1 MKNTSF
7 TNKIKNHK
15 NEILNFFTELS
26 SGEFFFHF
34 LNNNKCFGKMTVGT
48 REQWSGSHIRVIN
61 RFESGTKYSNT
72 SRDWYNY
79 DDPQGYYIT
88 FNGYENFK
96 DDHSLSV
103 SIRKDLALYWAQAE
117 TSNVNVLFIS
127 EMTDEIYVIPVKNI
141 LYFIAKNKDNKD
153 IEVNYNGFA
162 DYIIPLSN
170 ETYTECR
177 KQNHNEYEGHYDT
190 RYFIP
195 ECIGEFTYAYHR
207 RGTSIKMVL
216 FSNGKYVKEQ
226 IFRSISELYET
237 LKKWKVYDKSC
248 KSLQRSIA
256 KEEVVHLAT
265 GCDIYITS
273 DLERDVKSENIK
285 IVEVVDETIPNA
297 LFCPDLP
304 EDESNPRVLVTRTH
318 KEIKKSPRKDYEE
331 HFKDIEEIIYFDD
344 DIQTMIRDYIKDANE
359 KKSSQKE
366 FDEYVEYLRKE
377 CERAKLSNNES
388 LYVTTI
394 VDYVQWSAY
403 LRLHQDEFT
412 GSLF

>member
-1 MKNTSF
+1 MYRYETA
-7 TNKIKNHK
+7 
-15 NEILNFFTELS
+15 
-26 SGEFFFHF
+26 
-34 LNNNKCFGKMTVGT
+34 
-48 REQWSGSHIRVIN
+48 
-61 RFESGTKYSNT
+61 TKFSNT
-72 SRDWYNY
+72 STDWYNY
-79 DDPQGYYIT
+79 EDPQGYYIT

-96 DDHSLSV
+96 DDHSLSI
-103 SIRKDLALYWAQAE
+103 SIRKDLALYWAQAD

-141 LYFIAKNKDNKD
+141 LYFIANNKDNKD

-170 ETYTECR
+170 EIYTECR
-177 KQNHNEYEGHYDT
+177 KQNHNEYEGKYDT
-190 RYFIP
+190 RYFNP
-195 ECIGEFTYAYHR
+195 ECIGEFTYAFHR
-207 RGTSIKMVL
+207 RGTSIKIVL

-297 LFCPDLP
+297 LFCPELP
-304 EDESNPRVLVTRTH
+304 EDESNPRYLVTRTH
-318 KEIKKSPRKDYEE
+318 KEIKKPSRSDYEE
-331 HFKDIEEIIYFDD
+331 HFKDIEEIVYFNDD
-344 DIQTMIRDYIKDANE
+344 VQTMIRDYIKDANE

-377 CERAKLSNNES
+377 CERAKLSKNED
-388 LYVTTI
+388 LYITTI

>member
-1 MKNTSF
+1 M
-7 TNKIKNHK
+7 
-15 NEILNFFTELS
+15 
-26 SGEFFFHF
+26 
-34 LNNNKCFGKMTVGT
+34 FGKNMVGT
-48 REQWSGSHIRVIN
+48 REQWSGSHIRIIN
-61 RFESGTKYSNT
+61 RVATGTKYSNT
-72 SRDWYNY
+72 SRDWYEY

-103 SIRKDLALYWAQAE
+103 SIRKDLALYWAQANA
-117 TSNVNVLFIS
+117 SNVNVLFIS
-127 EMTDEIYVIPVKNI
+127 DMTDEIYIIPVKNI
-141 LYFIAKNKDNKD
+141 LYFIAKNKDNPD

-177 KQNHNEYEGHYDT
+177 KQNHNKYEGHYDT

-195 ECIGEFTYAYHR
+195 ECIGEFTYAFHR

-237 LKKWKVYDKSC
+237 LTKWKVYDKSC

-273 DLERDVKSENIK
+273 DLDRDIKSENIK

-297 LFCPDLP
+297 LFNPESP
-304 EDESNPRVLVTRTH
+304 EDESNPRVLITRTH
-318 KEIKKSPRKDYEE
+318 KEIKKPSRKDYEE
-331 HFKDIEEIIYFDD
+331 HFKNIEEIVYFDD
-344 DIQTMIRDYIKDANE
+344 DTQTKIRDYIKEANE

-377 CERAKLSNNES
+377 CERAKLSNNDS
-388 LYVTTI
+388 LYVSTI
-394 VDYVQWSAY
+394 VDYAQWSSFI
-403 LRLHQDEFT
+403 RLHQDEFT
-412 GSLF
+412 GALF

>member
-1 MKNTSF
+1 MNNISF

-26 SGEFFFHF
+26 SGQFFFHF
-34 LNNNKCFGKMTVGT
+34 LNSNKKFGKIMVGT
-48 REQWSGSHIRVIN
+48 REQWSGSHIRVVN
-61 RFESGTKYSNT
+61 RFETGTKYSNT
-72 SRDWYNY
+72 STDWYNY

-285 IVEVVDETIPNA
+285 IVEVVDETIPNV
-297 LFCPDLP
+297 LFCPELP

-318 KEIKKSPRKDYEE
+318 KEIKKPSRKDYEE
-331 HFKDIEEIIYFDD
+331 HFKDIEETVYFDD
-344 DIQTMIRDYIKDANE
+344 GVQTMIRDYIKDANE
-359 KKSSQKE
+359 KKSSKKE

-377 CERAKLSNNES
+377 CERAKLSNFKS
-388 LYVTTI
+388 LYTTTI
-394 VDYVQWSAY
+394 VDYVQWSAF
-403 LRLHQDEFT
+403 LRLHQKEFT